1 MEANTAVNA
10 GMSSN
15 TIMIILIALI
25 VVFMALMIYFL
36 IQYKKIARRFDVFMR
51 GRDAASLE
59 GTLSLLLEKVDSI
72 EERDKANKD
81 VLRVF
86 NRNLIGS
93 YQKTGIVKYNAFEGM
108 GGQSSFALAL
118 LDQNN
123 SGIILNAMHSR
134 QSCYLYI
141 KQVISGQAESSLGA
155 EEKAALERAMNRKPQ
170 FS

>member
-1 MEANTAVNA
+1 MLNFLQSLNINEELF
-10 GMSSN
+10 
-15 TIMIILIALI
+15 LIALSAL
-25 VVFMALMIYFL
+25 VVILL
-36 IQYKKIARRFDVFMR
+36 ILLIFTLIRTNKVFKRYDYFMR
-51 GRDAASLE
+51 GKDAESLE
-59 GTLSLLLEKVDSI
+59 DMIVEIHSKMYSLQDQEMENRDRAKLLQ
-72 EERDKANKD
+72 
-81 VLRVF
+81 
-86 NRNLIGS
+86 IGMNNS
-93 YQKTGIVKYNAFEGM
+93 YQKTGIVKYNAFDGM

-155 EEKAALERAMNRKPQ
+155 EEKAELERAMNRKPQ